1 MAPSLPKPRGGRT
14 ALAGE
19 RAGRRTWWRSGMA
32 MHAHLAVDC
41 QSATAAL
48 NRHCSPELWVYAI
61 LAK

>member
-1 MAPSLPKPRGGRT
+1 
-14 ALAGE
+14 
-19 RAGRRTWWRSGMA
+19 